1 MEPDLFAEGGRITL
15 RQLDVARDPPTLT
28 LALQLTIRWPN
39 VSGFA
44 GMIVS
49 LAARERPAVGES
61 MTSSSRRDPSPAGE
75 RIGGTPTKGHA
86 GPRCALGE
94 VFPRIRGRDVSAC
107 DRCHLTSPPAAD
119 LADSRR
125 NEGNVMHSAA
135 HRSVTVVTLMT
146 LIFTPMLKGH
156 HWVNVLTGKTTETKI
171 EQCKPGEPCP
181 ARKHITQKIVQ
192 P

>member
-1 MEPDLFAEGGRITL
+1 
-15 RQLDVARDPPTLT
+15 
-28 LALQLTIRWPN
+28 
-39 VSGFA
+39 
-44 GMIVS
+44 
-49 LAARERPAVGES
+49 
-61 MTSSSRRDPSPAGE
+61 
-75 RIGGTPTKGHA
+75 
-86 GPRCALGE
+86 
-94 VFPRIRGRDVSAC
+94 VSAF

-156 HWVNVLTGKTTETKI
+156 HWVNVLTGKTKETKI
-171 EQCKPGEPCP
+171 EQCTPGESCP